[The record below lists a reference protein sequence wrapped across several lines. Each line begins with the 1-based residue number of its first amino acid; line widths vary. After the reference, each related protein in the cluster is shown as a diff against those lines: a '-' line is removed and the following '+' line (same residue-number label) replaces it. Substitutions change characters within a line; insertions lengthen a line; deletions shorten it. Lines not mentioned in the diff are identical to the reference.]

1 VARDL
6 LGDKRLLPKCLRTL
20 CRAEVEAVTAGKCQL
35 RIKKCE
41 TSGVGLW
48 RRAGEG
54 HFWEAGSLTA
64 AILKSEIGSHPE
76 HRAAPIAGCR
86 EGRQSPSE
94 PYLPCPRQI
103 DIFVRLA
110 SY

>member
-1 VARDL
+1 
-6 LGDKRLLPKCLRTL
+6 
-20 CRAEVEAVTAGKCQL
+20 VTAGKCQV

-94 PYLPCPRQI
+94 PYLPCQGRSISSCALQAI
-103 DIFVRLA
+103 DMLSTIQLKLG
-110 SY
+110 